1 LINDTQSLTARLQ
14 IFSIG
19 SKRELF
25 FVCVSIS
32 LFFIISVIILRDSI
46 FSPGLLTGGDN
57 HVPITSVQWFA
68 QLYRHFFIWDS
79 FHLTGIPFAPLSDSY
94 LHYLIRFPIF
104 LVTHSIETTLKL
116 FVPFALTIPGIG
128 MYYMSYTLMNK
139 KKIIAF
145 ACGILYMLNPWTFD
159 RFVSG
164 NTDMLIAYGLIPIVF
179 TLVYQSVHNYEE
191 KRRYDYKF
199 LLAGMIGSIVAIQ
212 VQIFYILIGILL
224 LYALFLFLVQ
234 FKKKRKYRNIQS
246 LCRFTFKNRIVP
258 VLLVMVILLVI
269 NAYWIIPLQFSPLL
283 SRSVSSHHPAIE
295 DLFFL
300 SSKGSITNA
309 LRMSI
314 LGQTVDDIM
323 HLNLGP
329 FFNLWIASSVLLG
342 LLLIASF
349 AFTKLS
355 STRLFFA
362 ILLVIG
368 LVFSMGTNAPAPLNS
383 LYLFLYESFP
393 LFYAFRDPSKWVVLI
408 SLSYSFILAG
418 LLQRILTHR
427 LPSSPVADKNH
438 LGIKNRIIDKVIK
451 KSNVASPVADKNH
464 LGIKNRIIDKVIKK
478 SNVAL
483 ALIFFLVASIALPFF
498 VDGSFGG
505 NIQPINYPSEY
516 PNFINWLSERNIQD
530 RLALFPPDF
539 ETKYD
544 WLLHSMRECNV
555 PLCYLHRL
563 DEQLYTYPIMST
575 IALRPSFIYPD
586 AANSMT
592 WWLYHTLYN
601 NSTKYAS
608 QLFGLLNTKY
618 FVIRNDAHPG
628 SYNGAYMSFA
638 DTRIRNYIDKQIG
651 LDLVYQ
657 KGNTSVYENNYAL
670 PHIYNANNLTLA
682 VGDRNILNS
691 LTYLHYPLLKYPV
704 VFADE
709 LTSEQL
715 IKLMPYVKHLVLDIS
730 KYEDLYFDFIPN
742 KYLISPNDYAT
753 NTVNIS
759 SHWVSSDYAVHR
771 LDYQGY
777 FDSELGKFIYTE
789 AKNSTINLPVEL
801 NSNTTYDVWI
811 RIFKGKA
818 SLPLKPLKI
827 GIDDK
832 YMTEFDNHTNRFD
845 QGFGWL
851 KVGSAQLEPGKHNIN
866 LTSDGINA
874 VSELALVPEHML
886 DAVKQNVHGL
896 LEDYG
901 VQIIYLLEGERLII
915 PPDNKSVKKIDF
927 EASNGYAL
935 LPLNDSI
942 FLRSNIVN
950 AGYYDI
956 VFRILNLTENDNLN
970 IMAYG
975 CLSIVPSIIVNQHR
989 IPFDPNDSHCIIDNG
1004 KDKNSAFVSLNN
1016 IFLKEGKNT
1025 VELRM
1030 KNGQFLDLISIFPTG
1045 DSIISSDPSANK
1057 LANLG
1062 TDNIKEFDKI
1072 NPSKYIVH
1080 NTENL
1085 PITVFLETYDRG
1097 WHINTNYSSAPVWS
1111 YGNAFITKENTENTN
1126 NKMTTLNYNPEIYYT
1141 IGKIVSILSI
1151 LLVIACTII
1160 TLRRSFQLKTRKA
1173 DQTMLKG

>member
-1 LINDTQSLTARLQ
+1 MINDTQSLKATSQ

-19 SKRELF
+19 SKREFF

-79 FHLTGIPFAPLSDSY
+79 FHLTGVPFAPLSDSY
-94 LHYLIRFPIF
+94 LHYLIRLPIF
-104 LVTHSIETTLKL
+104 LVTQSIETTLKL

-145 ACGILYMLNPWTFD
+145 ACGILYMLNPWTAD
-159 RFVSG
+159 RFVAG
-164 NTDMLIAYGLIPIVF
+164 HTDMLIAYGLIPIVF

-199 LLAGMIGSIVAIQ
+199 LLAGIIGSIVAIQ
-212 VQIFYILIGILL
+212 VQIFYILIGMLL
-224 LYALFLFLVQ
+224 LYALFLFFVQ

-246 LCRFTFKNRIVP
+246 LFKFTFKNRIVP
-258 VLLVMVILLVI
+258 VLLVMVLLLVI

-283 SRSVSSHHPAIE
+283 SVSSHYPTIE

-300 SSKGSITNA
+300 SSKGSVTNA

-329 FFNLWIASSVLLG
+329 FFNLWIASSVLLA

-349 AFTKLS
+349 AFTKIS

-362 ILLVIG
+362 ILLVLG
-368 LVFSMGTNAPAPLNS
+368 LVFSMGTKAPAPLDS

-393 LFYAFRDPSKWVVLI
+393 FFYAFRDPSKWVVLV
-408 SLSYSFILAG
+408 SLSYSFILGG
-418 LLQRILTHR
+418 LLQRILTHH
-427 LPSSPVADKNH
+427 LPSFPV
-438 LGIKNRIIDKVIK
+438 VE
-451 KSNVASPVADKNH
+451 KNH

-483 ALIFFLVASIALPFF
+483 ALIFCLVASIALPFF

-516 PNFINWLSERNIQD
+516 PNFINWLSEQNIQD

-539 ETKYD
+539 EIKYD

-555 PLCYLHRL
+555 PLCFLHRL
-563 DEQLYTYPIMST
+563 DEQLYTYPIVST
-575 IALRPSFIYPD
+575 IALRPSYIYPD

-618 FVIRNDAHPG
+618 FVIRDDAHPG
-628 SYNGAYMSFA
+628 SYNGTYMSFA
-638 DTRIRNYIDKQIG
+638 DTRIKNYMDKQIG

-657 KGNTSVYENNYAL
+657 RGNISVYENKYTL

-691 LTYLHYPLLKYPV
+691 LTYLHYPFSKYPV

-715 IKLMPYVKHLVLDIS
+715 IKLMPYVKHLILDIS
-730 KYEDLYFDFIPN
+730 KYDDLYFDFIPN

-753 NTVNIS
+753 NTANTS

-771 LDYQGY
+771 TDYQGY

-801 NSNTTYDVWI
+801 DSNSTYDVWI
-811 RIFKGKA
+811 RIFKGKT
-818 SLPLKPLKI
+818 SVPLKPLKI

-851 KVGSAQLEPGKHNIN
+851 KVGSAQLDPGKHNIN

-874 VSELALVPEHML
+874 ISKLALVPKYTL
-886 DAVKQNVHGL
+886 DSVKKNVHGL
-896 LEDYG
+896 LKDYG
-901 VQIIYLLEGERLII
+901 VQISYLSEGEKLNSIGDAHI
-915 PPDNKSVKKIDF
+915 EKVDF
-927 EASNGYAL
+927 EASNGYVLSFRNGTAIINAYFPTDGTYTL
-935 LPLNDSI
+935 NLRLSHLNDRND
-942 FLRSNIVN
+942 LMVL
-950 AGYYDI
+950 
-956 VFRILNLTENDNLN
+956 LNDRLTPVVEYN
-970 IMAYG
+970 
-975 CLSIVPSIIVNQHR
+975 SSEVPSTDKDIR
-989 IPFDPNDSHCIIDNG
+989 FMRLPNHHFKQG
-1004 KDKNSAFVSLNN
+1004 T
-1016 IFLKEGKNT
+1016 NT

-1030 KNGQFLDLISIFPTG
+1030 KNGQFLDLISISPTG
-1045 DSIISSDPSANK
+1045 DSIISSDPSANES
-1057 LANLG
+1057 ANLG

-1111 YGNAFITKENTENTN
+1111 YGNAFITKENTN
-1126 NKMTTLNYNPEIYYT
+1126 NKVTTLNYNPEIYYT

-1160 TLRRSFQLKTRKA
+1160 ALRRSFHIKTRKA
-1173 DQTMLKG
+1173 DQTMLKK